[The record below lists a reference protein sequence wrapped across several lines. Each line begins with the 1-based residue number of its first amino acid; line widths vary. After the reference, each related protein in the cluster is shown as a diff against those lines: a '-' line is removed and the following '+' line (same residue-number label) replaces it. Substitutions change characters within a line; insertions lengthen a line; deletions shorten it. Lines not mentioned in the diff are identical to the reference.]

1 MTLQLHSQSHWR
13 RVTDLERWSKAMR
26 ATFRVVIVS
35 SLIFGACALSSAL
48 ACSVPHVATAA
59 EITAA
64 ADVILLVRVPDVTIT
79 NISSIE
85 MIVVEVVKGE
95 FKSKTVIVHGQTVRY
110 DGPNDG
116 TVPYDFVRPGGLHGD
131 CYASDYKAGGQFLL
145 FLRGGDVHWSPLAA
159 TNEEVSGPK
168 DHWVVWVRDRLKA
181 R

>member
-1 MTLQLHSQSHWR
+1 M
-13 RVTDLERWSKAMR
+13 
-26 ATFRVVIVS
+26 
-35 SLIFGACALSSAL
+35 
-48 ACSVPHVATAA
+48 
-59 EITAA
+59 
-64 ADVILLVRVPDVTIT
+64 TIT

-116 TVPYDFVRPGGLHGD
+116 TVPYDFVRPGGRHGN

-145 FLRGGDVHWSPLAA
+145 FLRGGDVHWSPLAP

-168 DHWVVWVRDRLKA
+168 DPWVVWVRDRLKA